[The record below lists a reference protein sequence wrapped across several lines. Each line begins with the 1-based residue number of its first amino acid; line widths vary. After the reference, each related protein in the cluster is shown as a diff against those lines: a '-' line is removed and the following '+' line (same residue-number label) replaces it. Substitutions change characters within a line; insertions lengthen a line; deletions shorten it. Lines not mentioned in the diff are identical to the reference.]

1 MIDAKASGIEHAM
14 MKRLKVFQANNQV
27 AVILT
32 RDYNRAYHRNLSIN
46 GLRDEQT
53 INMFDYFQ
61 EAVQENVKNI
71 VDPNKLIVP
80 KDSLEIRKT
89 GSWLYSLGDCLRMKI
104 TFFKEQHQRID
115 TVSMFD
121 SFGHEV
127 QRDRYDVRG
136 FLSLRETLDFDGNVA
151 NETMFTPTGKI
162 VYQSY
167 YRRTPDGNVI
177 NSLLRLVNY
186 RGNDYYF
193 DNLDELLR
201 FFFDEIN
208 NNADGNNVFISDRSY
223 IVEAGLVNMVTP
235 RKMLCYAH
243 NVVTTVPD
251 KPLDSPLFDQVK
263 FELASPKVDGMILQT
278 KAQLDDLRKVSKSKK
293 LMMVIPSA
301 VLDDRELK
309 GTNVPMKKRPKHQL
323 ITVARIHEQKHLEH
337 TILAFALIKAKLTDA
352 TLSIYGFVNDEQ
364 LNDELKK
371 LVADKGL
378 TDSVFF
384 HNYIVDLSTAYQ
396 NASLFL
402 GTSRYEGY
410 GMAMVEALSYGIPI
424 ISYDIKYGPADIV
437 QNGANGF
444 LIRPNDYRGLAR
456 KAIHLLQ
463 NPEVLQLFSN
473 KAKRSA
479 QRYSINH
486 SWQAWKK
493 GLATLRDKQEIQ

>member
-1 MIDAKASGIEHAM
+1 
-14 MKRLKVFQANNQV
+14 
-27 AVILT
+27 
-32 RDYNRAYHRNLSIN
+32 
-46 GLRDEQT
+46 
-53 INMFDYFQ
+53 MFDYFQ
-61 EAVQENVKNI
+61 EAVQTNIENI

-80 KDSLEIRKT
+80 KDSLEIRKA

-104 TFFKEQHQRID
+104 TFFKEQNKRID
-115 TVSMFD
+115 TVSIFD

-167 YRRTPDGNVI
+167 YRRTPEGNVI

-208 NNADGNNVFISDRSY
+208 ANADGNNVFISDRSY

-243 NVVTTVPD
+243 NVMTTIPD
-251 KPLDSPLFDQVK
+251 KPLTSPLFDQVK
-263 FELASPKVDGMILQT
+263 FELASPKVDGLILQT
-278 KAQLDDLRKVSKSKK
+278 KAQLDDLRKASKSKK

-301 VLDDRELK
+301 VLDERELK
-309 GTNVPMKKRPKHQL
+309 VTNVPMKKRPKHQL

-352 TLSIYGFVNDEQ
+352 TLSIYGFVNDEK
-364 LNDELKK
+364 LHEKLKK

-384 HNYIVDLSTAYQ
+384 HNYIVDLRTAYE

-402 GTSRYEGY
+402 STSRYEGY
-410 GMAMVEALSYGIPI
+410 GMAMVEALSYGVPI
-424 ISYDIKYGPADIV
+424 ISYNIKYGPADIILDG
-437 QNGANGF
+437 NNGF
-444 LIRPNDYRGLAR
+444 LVKSGDYRKLAL
-456 KAIHLLQ
+456 KALSLLQ
-463 NPEVLQLFSN
+463 NPQKLQTFSN
-473 KAKRSA
+473 KAKQSS
-479 QRYSINH
+479 QRYNFRN
-486 SWQAWKK
+486 SWKAWQQVLTTIER
-493 GLATLRDKQEIQ
+493 GTSHD